1 MRDRFPNQDG
11 PPNYSR
17 RQALTGAVNLA
28 GAEMLPT
35 PSMAGESSVPHS
47 GKGAGF
53 PPSQIFLMRDGSSYQ
68 FTTFDDKTKQ
78 KEYNLKPGETK
89 TLVDHQTPGIIT
101 RMWFTLSGWFWE
113 NWDGD
118 DESRWPDATILKKII
133 LRIYWDGNPFPSI
146 EAPIGDFFGMGQ
158 CEYRPY
164 LSEYIGL
171 SSGGFYCY
179 FPMPFQKV
187 RIEVEN
193 LHDRLVPA
201 IFLNANYQSLDA
213 LPENSGRFHCLYN
226 AGTNPGSEPIVILK
240 AKGRGHFVGCC
251 LSIQGRKPDYLGFL
265 EAPEYFYIDSE
276 DGAPPTF
283 TGTGLEDYFNG
294 GWYFREGEF
303 AGPYHGVPLK
313 DPLKSM
319 ISMYRFHDND
329 AVCFRKNIQM
339 HFLTPRPASRTSEF
353 KFSSTAYWYARQ
365 ASSLEIR
372 LPAKENLV
380 DWYRIRETDHQS
392 IP

>member
-1 MRDRFPNQDG
+1 MHRRAQFRHGMVMMGRF
-11 PPNYSR
+11 SR
-17 RQALTGAVNLA
+17 RQALTGVATLA
-28 GAEMLPT
+28 GAEILPQL
-35 PSMAGESSVPHS
+35 SAQAAS
-47 GKGAGF
+47 GNLSAAI
-53 PPSQIFLMRDGSSYQ
+53 PASQIYAMREGSSHQ

-89 TLVDHQTPGIIT
+89 ILVDHQMTGIIT

-113 NWDGD
+113 NWDGG
-118 DESRWPDATILKKII
+118 DETRWPDPTILKKVI
-133 LRIYWDGNPFPSI
+133 LRIYWDGNEFPSV

-164 LSEYIGL
+164 LSQYIGM

-187 RIEVEN
+187 RIEIQN

-213 LPENSGRFHCLYN
+213 PPPGSGRFHCLYN

-240 AKGRGHFVGCC
+240 AKGRGHFVGCS
-251 LSIQGRKPDYLGFL
+251 LSIQGRLPNYLGFL
-265 EAPEYFYIDSE
+265 EAPEYFYIDAE
-276 DGAPPTF
+276 EGAPPTF

-303 AGPYHGVPLK
+303 AGSYHGVPLK

-329 AVCFRKNIQM
+329 AVCFRKSIQM
-339 HFLTPRPASRTSEF
+339 NFLTPRPASRTSEF
-353 KFSSTAYWYARQ
+353 KFSSTAYWYAQQ
-365 ASSLEIR
+365 ASPLEFK
-372 LPAKENLV
+372 LPAREKLV
-380 DWYRIRETDHQS
+380 DWYRIRQMDHQS

>member
-1 MRDRFPNQDG
+1 MHRRAQFRHGMVMMGRF
-11 PPNYSR
+11 SR
-17 RQALTGAVNLA
+17 RQALTGVATLA
-28 GAEMLPT
+28 GAEILPQL
-35 PSMAGESSVPHS
+35 SAQAANGNLS
-47 GKGAGF
+47 AALAA
-53 PPSQIFLMRDGSSYQ
+53 SQIYAMREGSSHQ

-89 TLVDHQTPGIIT
+89 ILVDHQMPGIIT

-113 NWDGD
+113 NWDGG
-118 DESRWPDATILKKII
+118 DETRWPDPTILKKVI
-133 LRIYWDGNPFPSI
+133 LRIYWDGNEFPSV

-164 LSEYIGL
+164 LSQYIGM

-187 RIEVEN
+187 RIEIQN

-213 LPENSGRFHCLYN
+213 PPPGSGRFHCLYN

-240 AKGRGHFVGCC
+240 AKGRGHFVGCS
-251 LSIQGRKPDYLGFL
+251 LSIQGRLPNYLGFL
-265 EAPEYFYIDSE
+265 EAPEYFYIDAE
-276 DGAPPTF
+276 EGAPATF

-329 AVCFRKNIQM
+329 AVCFRKSIQM
-339 HFLTPRPASRTSEF
+339 NFLTPRPASRTSEF
-353 KFSSTAYWYARQ
+353 KYSSAAYWYALQ
-365 ASSLEIR
+365 ASPLEFK
-372 LPAKENLV
+372 LPAKEKLV
-380 DWYRIRETDHQS
+380 DWYRIRQMDHQS